1 VAQAVTG
8 SGVEAVTVP
17 GRDRDAREINAD
29 IRRTLADG
37 ARDIV
42 VTDPGAKHNLG
53 VAVLTPCRITFE
65 GSLGYF
71 GCSLGDG
78 IRAHV
83 KGRAGWSLAENMMDG
98 EVVVEGGSGSSTGAG
113 IRGGAVVVHG
123 NAGARTGISQKGGAI
138 VVGGDSGLLTG
149 FMLQKGRIV
158 ILGDVGRAC
167 GDSMYDGE
175 IFVGGKVASLGTDA
189 VAGEMDELDAE
200 WLTRTL
206 DRYGLEAPDEWSK
219 IVAGRQLYNY
229 DNLEPMERKIAL

>member
-8 SGVEAVTVP
+8 SGVEVVTVP

-29 IRRTLADG
+29 IRRALADG

-53 VAVLTPCRITFE
+53 VAVLIPCRVTFD

-71 GCSLGDG
+71 GCALGDG

-83 KGRAGWSLAENMMDG
+83 KGRAGWSLAENMMGG

-113 IRGGAVVVHG
+113 VRGGTVVVHG

-158 ILGDVGRAC
+158 VLGDVGRAC

-175 IFVGGKVASLGTDA
+175 IFVGGKIASLGTDA
-189 VAGEMDELDAE
+189 VPGEVDELDAE

-219 IVAGRQLYNY
+219 VVAGRQLYNY

>member
-29 IRRTLADG
+29 IRRALADG

>member
-8 SGVEAVTVP
+8 SGVEPVLVE
-17 GRDRDAREINAD
+17 GRDRTAREINAD
-29 IRRTLADG
+29 IRQALAGG
-37 ARDIV
+37 AQEIV
-42 VTDPGAKHNLG
+42 VSDPGAKHNLG
-53 VAVLTPCRITFE
+53 IAILSPCRITFE

-71 GCSLGDG
+71 GCALGDG

-83 KGRAGWSLAENMMDG
+83 RGRAGWSLAENLMDG
-98 EVVVEGGSGSSTGAG
+98 EVVVEGSSGSSTGAG
-113 IRGGAVVVHG
+113 LRGGTVVVRG

-175 IFVGGKVASLGTDA
+175 IFVGGKIASLGTDA
-189 VAGEMDELDAE
+189 IPGEVDDLDAE
-200 WLTRTL
+200 WLARTL
-206 DRYGLEAPDEWSK
+206 ARYGLDSPADWRK
-219 IVAGRQLYNY
+219 VVAGRQLYNY
-229 DNLEPMERKIAL
+229 DKLEPMERKIAL